1 MSVTPFLM
9 FEGKAAEAVEFYVAL
24 LGGEISAM
32 ERRPDGGVQRGAF
45 TLRGREYRAFDSPAK
60 HDFTFT
66 PAISLF
72 VECADE
78 AELDRL
84 FAALSQGGKVLMP
97 PNNYGFSR
105 KFAWCNDRFGVSWQI
120 NLG

>member
-24 LGGEISAM
+24 LGGGISAM
-32 ERRPDGGVQRGAF
+32 ERRPDGGVQRCMF

-84 FAALSQGGKVLMP
+84 FAALSRDGKVLMP

-120 NLG
+120 NLV

>member
-1 MSVTPFLM
+1 MTITTFLM
-9 FEGKAAEAVEFYVAL
+9 FEGKAGEAIDFYVGL
-24 LGGEISAM
+24 FGGAIESIAHL
-32 ERRPDGGVQRGAF
+32 PDGRVQLARFRLKDKTYMAI
-45 TLRGREYRAFDSPAK
+45 DSPAK

-78 AELDRL
+78 AEFDRL
-84 FAALSQGGKVLMP
+84 FAAFSSDGKVLMP

-120 NLG
+120 NLV

>member
-9 FEGKAAEAVEFYVAL
+9 FEGKAAEAVEFYIAL

-32 ERRPDGGVQRGAF
+32 ERRPDGGVQRAAF

-66 PAISLF
+66 P
-72 VECADE
+72 
-78 AELDRL
+78 R
-84 FAALSQGGKVLMP
+84 
-97 PNNYGFSR
+97 SR
-105 KFAWCNDRFGVSWQI
+105 CSW
-120 NLG
+120 NAPTKRSSTSSSPH